1 MRGLAWLWVT
11 AALLATAWMGAAGTQ
26 VGTWPE
32 GYHLLGHL
40 VLCGGAAFLAGRSRD
55 TVLGVVVGVGLGA
68 AIEIVQLPNGQ
79 SWIEASYDLGVD
91 VVAALLGALMADRGE
106 RSGHL
111 ASAVLH
117 PLLIAPVG
125 LAAAVYV
132 VARDAWE
139 AIGWTLVAAACLGPA
154 VGLWVVG
161 TTGGWWSDADVSRRA
176 ERGPLF
182 AAGVVCAVGF
192 LLVAHRAPAPVPHLA
207 LVAAGCAALGALL
220 TRLGLKVSGHVAIP
234 AALGLLV
241 APSRIAVPLLAA
253 ALLLS
258 WARVAA
264 RRHRP
269 VEIVAA
275 WLVAAAGAIP

>member
-1 MRGLAWLWVT
+1 MRYLAWIWVA
-11 AALLATAWMGAAGTQ
+11 AALLATAWMGAAGAR

-32 GYHLLGHL
+32 ACHLLGHL
-40 VLCGGAAFLAGRSRD
+40 VLCGGAAWLAGRAGESW
-55 TVLGVVVGVGLGA
+55 VGAATGIGLGA
-68 AIEIVQLPNGQ
+68 AIELVQLPHGQ
-79 SWIEASYDLGVD
+79 TWIEASYDLGVD
-91 VVAALLGALMADRGE
+91 VVAALLGALVADHGE
-106 RSGHL
+106 RAGHL

-117 PLLIAPVG
+117 PLLVAPLG

-132 VARDAWE
+132 VARDVPTAF
-139 AIGWTLVAAACLGPA
+139 GWTLVAAACLGPA

-176 ERGPLF
+176 DRGPLF
-182 AAGVVCAVGF
+182 AAGVTCALGF
-192 LLVAHRAPAPVPHLA
+192 LLVAHRAPPPIPHLA
-207 LVAAGCAALGALL
+207 LVAAACATLGTAL
-220 TRLGLKVSGHVAIP
+220 TRMGLKVSGHVAIP
-234 AALGLLV
+234 ATLGLLV

-269 VEIVAA
+269 VEVVAA
-275 WLVAAAGAIP
+275 WLLAAVGAIA